1 MKSVMLL
8 AALGGLALIH
18 QTEPLAAEATKFVI
32 DPAHSYVKAYVF
44 KGWVNDG
51 DTWDNSGVSWRVDWT
66 LSTFQLTGSF
76 TVETIPSGSSPE
88 WNRLYLVQNEVVT
101 DAPEYASFYLP
112 DFFSVSGES
121 VSYSSHPCFDT
132 GFYAPPGEY
141 WSCSG
146 GQRGISRVDE
156 GTLISGV
163 MVLEG
168 AISDDQNFW
177 GPSSYGIV
185 LPYGT
190 EPDPELAIDYSY
202 VNDLFQYHMVAVS
215 SVPEPEPSLLMLAGV
230 GLLGYVVRR
239 RKFV

>member
-8 AALGGLALIH
+8 AAIGGLALIH
-18 QTEPLAAEATKFVI
+18 PTEPLAAEATKFVI
-32 DPAHSYVKAYVF
+32 DPAQSYVNAYVF
-44 KGWVNDG
+44 NGWVNDG
-51 DTWDNSGVSWRVDWT
+51 DTWDNSGVYWRVDWT

-88 WNRLYLVQNEVVT
+88 WNRLYLLQNEVVT

-112 DFFSVSGES
+112 DFYSVSGES

-146 GQRGISRVDE
+146 GQMGQTRADE
-156 GTLISGV
+156 GTYING
-163 MVLEG
+163 VLELDG
-168 AISDDQNFW
+168 AVSDNWW
-177 GPSSYGIV
+177 GPNSYSIM

-190 EPDPELAIDYSY
+190 EPDPDLAIDYSY

-215 SVPEPEPSLLMLAGV
+215 SVPEPEPSLLMLAGI
-230 GLLGYVVRR
+230 GLLGYAVRR
-239 RKFV
+239 RKSV

>member
-8 AALGGLALIH
+8 TAIGGLALIH
-18 QTEPLAAEATKFVI
+18 PTEPLAAETTKFLI
-32 DPAHSYVKAYVF
+32 DPARSYVKAYVF
-44 KGWVNDG
+44 NGWVNDG
-51 DTWDNSGVSWRVDWT
+51 DTWDNSGANWRVDWT

-76 TVETIPSGSSPE
+76 TSEKIPSGSNPE
-88 WNRLYLVQNEVVT
+88 WNRLNLVHNEVVT

-112 DFFSVSGES
+112 YFFSVSGES

-132 GFYAPPGEY
+132 GFFAPPGEY

-146 GQRGISRVDE
+146 GQMGQTRSDE
-156 GTLISGV
+156 GTYINGMLELDGAVSG
-163 MVLEG
+163 G
-168 AISDDQNFW
+168 WW
-177 GPSSYGIV
+177 GPNSYSIV

-190 EPDPELAIDYSY
+190 QPDPELAIDYSS

-215 SVPEPEPSLLMLAGV
+215 SVPEPEPSLLMLVGI

-239 RKFV
+239 RKSV